1 MNGSPPLWPSEYH
14 YHTEHMMDDDPYS
27 LLKNM
32 VKICSFM
39 RQAVLDGCNV
49 LVHSSRGANRS
60 GSMVIGFL
68 MLQENLSYVKA
79 LSATREARA
88 CVSPRAGFVVQLLTW
103 ENILKLWKAGK
114 QGKALQLPP
123 IKDMHLHLPPINGL

>member
-1 MNGSPPLWPSEYH
+1 MEEEEGEGNG
-14 YHTEHMMDDDPYS
+14 
-27 LLKNM
+27 KG
-32 VKICSFM
+32 
-39 RQAVLDGCNV
+39 QAEGMAEGLRKVMAEG
-49 LVHSSRGANRS
+49 
-60 GSMVIGFL
+60 
-68 MLQENLSYVKA
+68 LQEGKTGRAHRGSFSIVPLSSSQA